1 LISPRYIRFR
11 ALVFLIDLLG
21 VAMLFAVTCLQAAG
35 SRLRL
40 RASS

>member
-1 LISPRYIRFR
+1 
-11 ALVFLIDLLG
+11 LVFLIDLLG